1 MEQIEA
7 MKRSLEELR
16 SYRESFIVRTPDTY
30 MISGSIL
37 AIAAH
42 DASAGEMVQV
52 FLNSDG
58 RNVMDEE
65 PKGEKYVY

>member
-16 SYRESFIVRTPDTY
+16 GYSESFITHTPSTCL
-30 MISGSIL
+30 ISGSIL
-37 AIAAH
+37 GIAAH
-42 DASAGEMVQV
+42 DATAGEMVQV